1 MSHFFVI
8 AFEIR
13 QGLAVLVIKTI
24 FCYLYSLKK
33 KNKQTNKQKK
43 LELIEMIF
51 PQKDLNYDVEYDIA
65 VTATLE

>member
-13 QGLAVLVIKTI
+13 QALSFLVIKTI

-33 KNKQTNKQKK
+33 KKQ
-43 LELIEMIF
+43 LEHIEMIF

-65 VTATLE
+65 VTTTLE

>member
-13 QGLAVLVIKTI
+13 QGLVVS
-24 FCYLYSLKK
+24 CYQNNLFVTFIVLKK
-33 KNKQTNKQKK
+33 KKKKQF
-43 LELIEMIF
+43 EHIEMIF

-65 VTATLE
+65 VTTTLA

>member
-13 QGLAVLVIKTI
+13 QALSFLVIKTI

-33 KNKQTNKQKK
+33 KKKKQ
-43 LELIEMIF
+43 LEHIEMIF
-51 PQKDLNYDVEYDIA
+51 PQKDLNYDVECDIA
-65 VTATLE
+65 VTTTLE

>member
-13 QGLAVLVIKTI
+13 QALSFLVIKTI

-33 KNKQTNKQKK
+33 KKQ
-43 LELIEMIF
+43 LEHIEMIF

-65 VTATLE
+65 VMTTLEQMKRT

>member
-13 QGLAVLVIKTI
+13 QALSFLVIKTI
-24 FCYLYSLKK
+24 FCYFYSLKK
-33 KNKQTNKQKK
+33 KTKKQ
-43 LELIEMIF
+43 LEHIEMIF

-65 VTATLE
+65 VTTTLE